1 MEFIKMHGI
10 GNDYVFVDGF
20 RQEAPADPAR
30 VAIAV
35 SRPHVGVGADGLILM
50 LPDEECDARMRI
62 FNADG
67 SEGEMC
73 GNGIRCMG
81 KYLYDSG
88 LVRSE
93 RMTIRTGGGVRAL
106 EIIAEGGVAVG
117 ARVDMGAPELDPA
130 KIPVNAPENRVVLL
144 FADGRTA
151 RFTCVGMGNPH
162 AVTLDRFPEGDAF
175 RADGAFVETHPM
187 FPNRVNAS
195 FARAD
200 DTTHLTARIWERG
213 SGATMACGSGACAT
227 LVAASLNGACADRAH
242 VRLPGGTLFI
252 EYDRANR
259 RVFMTGPARVSF
271 TGKLD
276 LETIEQ

>member
-1 MEFIKMHGI
+1 MEFVKMHGI
-10 GNDYVFVDGF
+10 GNDYVFVDCF
-20 RQEAPADPAR
+20 RQKPPADPAR
-30 VAIAV
+30 AAIAV

-88 LVRSE
+88 LVRRE

-106 EIIAEGGVAVG
+106 EIIEEGGTAAG
-117 ARVDMGAPELDPA
+117 ARVDMGEPELVPA
-130 KIPVNAPENRVVLL
+130 KIPVSAPENRIVLL
-144 FADGRTA
+144 FPDGRTA

-162 AVTLDRFPEGDAF
+162 AVTLDRFPDGDAF

-195 FARAD
+195 FVRVD
-200 DTTHLTARIWERG
+200 DATHLTARIWERG
-213 SGATMACGSGACAT
+213 SGATMACGSGACAA

-242 VRLPGGTLFI
+242 VRLPGGQLFI
-252 EYDRANR
+252 EYDRAHR
-259 RVFMTGPARVSF
+259 RVFMTGPAKTAF
-271 TGKLD
+271 TGTMD
-276 LETIEQ
+276 LENIEQ

>member
-1 MEFIKMHGI
+1 MHGI
-10 GNDYVFVDGF
+10 GNDYVFVDCF

-30 VAIAV
+30 AAIAV
-35 SRPHVGVGADGLILM
+35 SKPHVGIGADGLILM
-50 LPDEECDARMRI
+50 LPDAECDARMRI

-93 RMTIRTGGGVRAL
+93 RMTIRTGGVRTL
-106 EIIAEGGVAVG
+106 EVVTEGGAAVG
-117 ARVDMGAPELDPA
+117 ARVDMGAPEFDPA
-130 KIPVNAPENRVVLL
+130 KIPVNAPENRVVVL
-144 FADGRTA
+144 FPDGRTA

-162 AVTLDRFPEGDAF
+162 AVTLDRFPDGDAF
-175 RADGAFVETHPM
+175 RADGAFVEAHPM
-187 FPNRVNAS
+187 FPRRVNAS
-195 FARAD
+195 FARVD
-200 DTTHLTARIWERG
+200 DATHLTARIWERG

-259 RVFMTGPARVSF
+259 RVFMTGPAQVSF
-271 TGKLD
+271 TGKID
-276 LETIEQ
+276 WETIEQ

>member
-10 GNDYVFVDGF
+10 GNDYVFVDCF

-30 VAIAV
+30 AAIAV
-35 SRPHVGVGADGLILM
+35 SKPHVGIGADGLILM
-50 LPDEECDARMRI
+50 LPDAECDARMRI

-93 RMTIRTGGGVRAL
+93 RMTIRTGGVRTL
-106 EIIAEGGVAVG
+106 EVVTEGGAAVG
-117 ARVDMGAPELDPA
+117 ARVDMGAPEFDPA
-130 KIPVNAPENRVVLL
+130 KIPVNAPENRVVVL
-144 FADGRTA
+144 FPDGRTA

-162 AVTLDRFPEGDAF
+162 AVTLDRFPDGDAF
-175 RADGAFVETHPM
+175 RADGAFVEAHPM
-187 FPNRVNAS
+187 FPRRVNAS
-195 FARAD
+195 FARVD
-200 DTTHLTARIWERG
+200 DATHLTARIWERG

-271 TGKLD
+271 TGKID
-276 LETIEQ
+276 WETIEQ